1 MLSQPMMTP
10 ESLAEF
16 FCGTELNEFEFAGIL
31 QLTPSPMCQH
41 LATVLNGLRGIPD
54 GIPKWSA
61 AGRECCCLHVTAT
74 GKGTEQHH
82 PPAMCLRSSSGPW
95 STDLSQASFSA
106 KTHSPL
112 RDQFAWWD

>member
-16 FCGTELNEFEFAGIL
+16 FCGTELNGFEFAGIL
-31 QLTPSPMCQH
+31 QLIPSPMCQH

-61 AGRECCCLHVTAT
+61 AGESAVVCMSQLL
-74 GKGTEQHH
+74 GKAQSNTIHL
-82 PPAMCLRSSSGPW
+82 PCA
-95 STDLSQASFSA
+95 
-106 KTHSPL
+106 
-112 RDQFAWWD
+112 